1 MECSFCCDVGWFWFS
16 HSNKNSKINL
26 SFVRLFLCLLC
37 CAFSLFFFLCRKNWR
52 YIWFDSLGKWYPYFL
67 EPFDCLFFVRS
78 NCYLHRF
85 HFMNMLFTSD
95 IFCLFVCWHL
105 CCGFYL
111 NLWLRDLRLFS
122 FEFEIQENKTLL
134 KFKTSTQCKII
145 SNHKGTEDCIIFI
158 NLHKFGVFS

>member
-1 MECSFCCDVGWFWFS
+1 M
-16 HSNKNSKINL
+16 
-26 SFVRLFLCLLC
+26 FVCF
-37 CAFSLFFFLCRKNWR
+37 CAFFAVHFRYFFPHAGR
-52 YIWFDSLGKWYPYFL
+52 IEGIFDSLGKWYPYFL

-85 HFMNMLFTSD
+85 HFMNMLLSSD

-111 NLWLRDLRLFS
+111 NLWLKDLRLFS

-145 SNHKGTEDCIIFI
+145 SNHKGTEDCIIFYQ
-158 NLHKFGVFS
+158 FT